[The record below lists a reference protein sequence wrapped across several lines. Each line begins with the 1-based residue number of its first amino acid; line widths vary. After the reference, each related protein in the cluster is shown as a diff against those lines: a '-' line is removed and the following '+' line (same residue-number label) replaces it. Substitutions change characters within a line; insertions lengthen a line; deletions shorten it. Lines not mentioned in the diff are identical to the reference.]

1 MTNKS
6 TPYGR
11 FLRTY
16 FSYRRGDERCPVPPL
31 RLWLETSALCNLR
44 CVMCP
49 NKEMAPE
56 TKGHIDED
64 LFKKVIDEAKDY
76 IFDLNL
82 HHRGESL
89 LHPHFTSLLAYAAGK
104 GMKTRL
110 HTNGTLLT
118 PEIMM
123 AMVDAPLDR
132 LSLSFDGFNA
142 QDYEKI
148 RVGAEYEDVVE
159 RIIRLLEWR
168 KKQNSRKPAV
178 AIEVIAMSQ
187 SQVEKKKKRIFLEKM
202 KRAGLDELVIKK
214 PHNWAGYLTTH
225 HKEKGYSPCTFLWNA
240 LLVLWNG
247 DVVPC
252 AQDFFAQQV
261 IGNVS
266 RKSLL
271 EIWNDEPI
279 REMRRNHREKRYDLH
294 PACKGCDRLWR
305 PSFMGIPKEY
315 LSRFLFRRMP

>member
-1 MTNKS
+1 
-6 TPYGR
+6 
-11 FLRTY
+11 
-16 FSYRRGDERCPVPPL
+16 
-31 RLWLETSALCNLR
+31 
-44 CVMCP
+44 
-49 NKEMAPE
+49 
-56 TKGHIDED
+56 
-64 LFKKVIDEAKDY
+64 
-76 IFDLNL
+76 
-82 HHRGESL
+82 
-89 LHPHFTSLLAYAAGK
+89 
-104 GMKTRL
+104 
-110 HTNGTLLT
+110 
-118 PEIMM
+118 
-123 AMVDAPLDR
+123 
-132 LSLSFDGFNA
+132 
-142 QDYEKI
+142 
-148 RVGAEYEDVVE
+148 
-159 RIIRLLEWR
+159 
-168 KKQNSRKPAV
+168 
-178 AIEVIAMSQ
+178 
-187 SQVEKKKKRIFLEKM
+187 M

-315 LSRFLFRRMP
+315 LSRFIFRRMP